1 MWRLTTGAYESVE
14 LIRYVDHMWSH
25 QFTWRVYQLFYG
37 NALNCGDSRVSA
49 FVVQA
54 HSSIYSAFL
63 VDWTE
68 SEYRQPTVRR
78 SIATS
83 VETGSELLYNLL
95 SPVYQTQKDAAVQL
109 IGYIQKPVLIEPNS
123 SQGCNIISIW
133 GICEGSMRSI
143 RLCSVL
149 WFLLRKLA
157 FSLYTTI
164 ITSMKRKK
172 KSLTASI
179 SLIYSS
185 SFTVK
190 Y

>member
-1 MWRLTTGAYESVE
+1 MAGLGGPSTLNPPLRIMWRLTTGAYESVE

-78 SIATS
+78 SISTS

-123 SQGCNIISIW
+123 KQFSRLQHYMRYLRRFDAQHQTVLSAVISSQKT
-133 GICEGSMRSI
+133 GI
-143 RLCSVL
+143 
-149 WFLLRKLA
+149 
-157 FSLYTTI
+157 
-164 ITSMKRKK
+164 
-172 KSLTASI
+172 
-179 SLIYSS
+179 
-185 SFTVK
+185 
-190 Y
+190 